1 MSLSFPKVRVKNIFG
16 DAQTLVCGGG
26 KKEKKKGY
34 RICDKVRLQHFPAV
48 FVTAK
53 EA

>member
-16 DAQTLVCGGG
+16 DAQNTCLWGGG
-26 KKEKKKGY
+26 GY